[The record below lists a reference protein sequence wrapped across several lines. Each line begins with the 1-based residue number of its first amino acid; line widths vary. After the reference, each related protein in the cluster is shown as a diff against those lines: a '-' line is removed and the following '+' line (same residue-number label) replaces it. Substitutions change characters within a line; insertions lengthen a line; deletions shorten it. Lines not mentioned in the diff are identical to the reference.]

1 MWGYTERMTVV
12 VLFVLGTVVGSFLN
26 VVGLRWGSGRTLLGR
41 SSCPSCRKVLEW
53 YELIPL
59 FSFLILRRRCLN
71 CGEKISWQYPAVE
84 ILTGLV
90 FATIFN
96 FQFSIFQNLLFLT
109 VFCIYIVIV
118 IYDIHHKII
127 PDKLVY
133 AAILLSVVNRWLL
146 VGSTLDWLSGPI
158 LFAFFGLIWLLS
170 KGHAMG
176 FGDAK
181 LGLSVGLLLG
191 ATQGFSAIILAF
203 WIGAAG
209 SLAYLFWNKAG
220 FPNNT
225 KKLTMKSEIP
235 FAPFIVVGA
244 WVSLVFNLDL
254 FYVALF

>member
-146 VGSTLDWLSGPI
+146 VGSTLDWLSRCQART
-158 LFAFFGLIWLLS
+158 LCRS
-170 KGHAMG
+170 S
-176 FGDAK
+176 
-181 LGLSVGLLLG
+181 LGS
-191 ATQGFSAIILAF
+191 
-203 WIGAAG
+203 
-209 SLAYLFWNKAG
+209 NAG
-220 FPNNT
+220 FLCYHPC
-225 KKLTMKSEIP
+225 
-235 FAPFIVVGA
+235 F
-244 WVSLVFNLDL
+244 LDRRRRFPGVPL
-254 FYVALF
+254 LE

>member
-1 MWGYTERMTVV
+1 MINVF
-12 VLFVLGTVVGSFLN
+12 LFVLGAIVGSFLN
-26 VVGLRWGSGRTLLGR
+26 VVGLRWDLLRHGGVLSTLGGR

-127 PDKLVY
+127 
-133 AAILLSVVNRWLL
+133 
-146 VGSTLDWLSGPI
+146 
-158 LFAFFGLIWLLS
+158 
-170 KGHAMG
+170 
-176 FGDAK
+176 
-181 LGLSVGLLLG
+181 
-191 ATQGFSAIILAF
+191 
-203 WIGAAG
+203 
-209 SLAYLFWNKAG
+209 
-220 FPNNT
+220 
-225 KKLTMKSEIP
+225 
-235 FAPFIVVGA
+235 
-244 WVSLVFNLDL
+244 
-254 FYVALF
+254 